1 MKYIVSTTALCRV
14 SVEVEADDADA
25 AVDVAAEAPHTAWT
39 VGDLCLDG
47 VDLSEGD
54 VFVAP
59 AEER

>member
-1 MKYIVSTTALCRV
+1 MKFIVSTTALCRV
-14 SVEVEADDADA
+14 SVEVEADNADA
-25 AVDVAAEAPHTAWT
+25 ALDVASDRGTAWV

-54 VFVAP
+54 VDVAP